1 MAAFGAEK
9 WTEAI
14 ASFKEGLDQ
23 RALLGGSSE
32 QLDIL
37 EEVGVLASCPCA
49 CHSRWCWDDGRLWWS
64 RYCVQASLTRL
75 KQSCESASL

>member
-49 CHSRWCWDDGRLWWS
+49 CPHCGVGMTAGFGGVATV
-64 RYCVQASLTRL
+64 C
-75 KQSCESASL
+75 KQV